1 MLGYIA
7 RRLIAAAVVVVVI
20 FTAVFALFF
29 YGPSDPG
36 QAICNAQGRCTPERA
51 QNINETLG
59 FNDPIGEQYVLFAKG
74 IFTGRE
80 VSFGGASIDCPAP
93 CFGVSYTTRQPVTQ
107 ILVDRFPATLSI
119 AIGGAMIFFPLGVL
133 LGTLAARRRGSI
145 TDRSLVGS
153 SLLVSSIPYYIVCLL
168 TYLYLVV
175 QWGIFPDSEYYP
187 ILENPLKWF
196 GGLLLPWLVLGVAT
210 STAYARF
217 SRGSMIESLSEDYVR
232 TAKAKGLTDR
242 RVTVRHA
249 LRAAIVPVVTIF
261 GLDFAALLA
270 GTVFTEAIFG
280 IQGIGREALR
290 AIFAQDFPVVLATV
304 VVAAVFIVLANVI
317 VDVLYSVIDPRVRL
331 T

>member
-7 RRLIAAAVVVVVI
+7 RRLVGAALVVVVI
-20 FTAVFALFF
+20 FTMVFLLFF

-36 QAICNAQGRCTPERA
+36 QAICNQQGRCTVERA
-51 QNINETLG
+51 AQINETLG
-59 FNDPIGEQYVLFAKG
+59 FTKPVTEQYATFVNG

-80 VSFGGASIDCPAP
+80 VTFGGTSIDCAAP
-93 CFGVSYTTRQPVTQ
+93 CFGASYITRQPVSE
-107 ILVDRFPATLSI
+107 ILRERFPATLSI

-133 LGTLAARRRGSI
+133 LGTLAARRRGSA
-145 TDRSLVGS
+145 TDRMLVGS

-175 QWGIFPDSEYYP
+175 QWGVFPDSEYYP
-187 ILENPLKWF
+187 LLDNPVKWF
-196 GGLLLPWLVLGVAT
+196 GGMLLPWLVLGLAT

-232 TAKAKGLTDR
+232 TAKAKGLSER

-249 LRAAIVPVVTIF
+249 LRAAIVPVVTIL

-270 GTVFTEAIFG
+270 GTVFTEQIFG
-280 IQGIGREALR
+280 ISGIGREALR
-290 AIFAQDFPVVLATV
+290 AIFQQDFPVVLATV
-304 VVAAVFIVLANVI
+304 VIASVFVVLANVV